1 MTASLYP
8 VFLKLDG
15 LPVVVVGGGPIA
27 AGKLDGLLT
36 AGAKV
41 TVVAPAITNAIRVLG
56 KQVTLVERAFQPSD
70 LDGARWVVAAA
81 PPAINQQVAAAAAA
95 RGLFVNAVD
104 DTSAATAYL
113 GGVIRRGDVEV
124 AISTGGT
131 APALAGLLK
140 EALESLLPAELER
153 WVDVAKRARADWKRS
168 GTPITSRRSLLLR
181 ALVQLHRADVLPLER
196 GAN

>member
-1 MTASLYP
+1 MTAALYP
-8 VFLKLDG
+8 AFLKLDG

-36 AGAKV
+36 AGARV
-41 TVVAPAITNAIRVLG
+41 TVIAPSITNAIRVLG
-56 KQVTLVERAFQPSD
+56 KQITLVERAFVPSD

-81 PPAINQQVAAAAAA
+81 PPAINQQVAAAATA

-113 GGVIRRGDVEV
+113 GGVIRRGEVEV

-131 APALAGLLK
+131 APALAGLLR
-140 EALESLLPAELER
+140 EALDALLPAELER
-153 WVDVAKRARADWKRS
+153 WVEIAQKARADWKRS
-168 GTPITSRRSLLLR
+168 GTPITARRSLLLR
-181 ALVQLHRADVLPLER
+181 ALIQRYRADVFPIER
-196 GAN
+196 GAA